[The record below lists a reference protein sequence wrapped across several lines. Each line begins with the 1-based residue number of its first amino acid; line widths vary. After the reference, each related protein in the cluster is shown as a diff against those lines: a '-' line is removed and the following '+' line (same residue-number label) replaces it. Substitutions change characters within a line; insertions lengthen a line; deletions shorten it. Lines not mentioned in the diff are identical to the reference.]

1 MVQICRIWRG
11 WTTFENADVYQK
23 ILTQEVIPSIEARGI
38 SGFERVEMMRRMH
51 GDEIEFVTI
60 MWFSSLDAIKTFVG
74 DDYEVAHV
82 PITAREVLSR
92 WDERP
97 LHYEIFDQ
105 RNQK

>member
-11 WTTFENADVYQK
+11 WTTFENADAYQK

-51 GDEIEFVTI
+51 GDEIE
-60 MWFSSLDAIKTFVG
+60 LDAIKTFVG